1 MVMGVIEGSHVEAK
15 YPELAGARILIT
27 GLESG
32 HGVDIARAF
41 AEQGCRL
48 VVQTPALDTLLEV
61 LLETLVKDAGAVHVT
76 EGVIGDEATAL
87 KCAQSAIGVYGG
99 LDVVINLAR
108 LDEEG
113 IADEATERD
122 IEDRLA
128 ATLRGPLLITRVIAN
143 RMQLTWREGLI
154 LNVVSQRGPQSNAE
168 YQLGRIANTAVA
180 ALTKREAAH
189 WADKAVRVNAI
200 VPAVLESCEPGEIDT
215 GLYSEPEIA
224 TLALRLA
231 SHQGRTRRASF
242 VALRRASPLRVAV
255 ASALRAGRRCLAK
268 EDVPEAALAPGF
280 FRCAQ
285 AGKPATR
292 GRGLGPA
299 GHIMRASHPGARHR
313 DPGLL
318 PLRCI
323 WRTGPRRQEPGCQ
336 RIPSVRVG
344 GRASP

>member
-1 MVMGVIEGSHVEAK
+1 MVMSVIEGSHVEAK

-61 LLETLVKDAGAVHVT
+61 LLETLVKEAGAVHVT
-76 EGVIGDEATAL
+76 EGIIGDEATAL

-99 LDVVINLAR
+99 LDAVINLAR

-113 IADEATERD
+113 IADNATERD

-154 LNVVSQRGPQSNAE
+154 LNIVSQRGAASDAGQN
-168 YQLGRIANTAVA
+168 LGRIANTAVA
-180 ALTKREAAH
+180 ALTKREAAK

-200 VPAVLESCEPGEIDT
+200 VPAVRESCAPGEIEA
-215 GLYSEPEIA
+215 GLYSEPAIA
-224 TLALRLA
+224 SLALRLA
-231 SHQGRTRRASF
+231 SRHGRTLTGLVFDASLF
-242 VALRRASPLRVAV
+242 
-255 ASALRAGRRCLAK
+255 
-268 EDVPEAALAPGF
+268 
-280 FRCAQ
+280 
-285 AGKPATR
+285 
-292 GRGLGPA
+292 
-299 GHIMRASHPGARHR
+299 
-313 DPGLL
+313 
-318 PLRCI
+318 
-323 WRTGPRRQEPGCQ
+323 
-336 RIPSVRVG
+336 
-344 GRASP
+344 

>member
-231 SHQGRTRRASF
+231 SHQGRTLSGLVFDAS
-242 VALRRASPLRVAV
+242 LS
-255 ASALRAGRRCLAK
+255 
-268 EDVPEAALAPGF
+268 
-280 FRCAQ
+280 
-285 AGKPATR
+285 
-292 GRGLGPA
+292 
-299 GHIMRASHPGARHR
+299 
-313 DPGLL
+313 
-318 PLRCI
+318 
-323 WRTGPRRQEPGCQ
+323 
-336 RIPSVRVG
+336 
-344 GRASP
+344 